1 MPTPAREAVTVNA
14 DKEMVLAD
22 YRTGLDAELSLLSE
36 LEGVAT
42 RQHAL
47 THPADPDSLTA
58 LALERQRH
66 LTALTALEQ
75 QVQPLRQQ
83 IAAALPGF
91 RQQPGFAGVAERH
104 RRAAELVA
112 RIMALDDESLEVLL
126 RADVE
131 RRAAAHSLE
140 TGEATLA
147 AYRRILQQ
155 PQPSAGLFTQRG

>member
-1 MPTPAREAVTVNA
+1 MNTDVET
-14 DKEMVLAD
+14 VLAD
-22 YRTGLDAELSLLSE
+22 YRTGLDAELVLLAE
-36 LEGVAT
+36 LESLAT

-47 THPADPDSLTA
+47 PHPADSAILTS
-58 LALERQRH
+58 LALERERQ
-66 LTALTALEQ
+66 LAALAALEQ

-83 IAAALPGF
+83 IAAALTDF

-104 RRAAELVA
+104 RRASEFVA
-112 RIMALDDESLEVLL
+112 RITRLDDESLEVLQ

-147 AYRRILQQ
+147 AYRRIVQQ
-155 PQPSAGLFTQRG
+155 PQPSAGLFTQKG